1 MPKILSKPSVKRS
14 SLPKLR
20 ITFTLALALSSALL
34 SAQELQFTVSINAEV
49 VQTTERAIFTE
60 MENAFQSFLNDTEWT
75 SDPFRNNEKIK
86 GNLFLTITDQP
97 QIGRFTANAQIQVL
111 RPVYGSNYETL
122 LLNFADRDFDYNYT
136 QSQPLRYNESVYTD
150 NITGMLAFYAYVA
163 LGLDY
168 DSFSPMGGNPHYE
181 KAQNIVNIAQNSGAT
196 GWGQFQSRRNRY
208 WLIENLFINKQ
219 FEPLREAFYTYHRQV
234 MDKFTDDP
242 ESARAQVLEL
252 LKSLQEVNRVLP
264 NSIGIISFLDA
275 KNEEIV
281 NIFKQGD
288 IGVRRN
294 VYNELLKLDP
304 SRRSKYQQ
312 IVRN

>member
-20 ITFTLALALSSALL
+20 ITFTLALVLSSALL

-219 FEPLREAFYTYHRQV
+219 FEPLREAIYKYHRQV

-288 IGVRRN
+288 MGVRRN

>member
-1 MPKILSKPSVKRS
+1 MKRS
-14 SLPKLR
+14 SLPTLR
-20 ITFTLALALSSALL
+20 ITFTLALVLSSTLL

-122 LLNFADRDFDYNYT
+122 LLNFADRDFDFNYT

-219 FEPLREAFYTYHRQV
+219 FEPLREAIYTYHRQV

>member
-1 MPKILSKPSVKRS
+1 MPKTLSKPSVKRS
-14 SLPKLR
+14 SLPTLR

-219 FEPLREAFYTYHRQV
+219 FEPLREAIYTYHRQV